1 MSIIRGLLFT
11 YDIDN
16 TDDLERETF
25 IASKNVNYDFWRVL
39 SQVHAFLM
47 LPAEPLMTT
56 KTIFCVQ
63 NYKGLNAATD
73 QTRNPQITPIPN
85 PLMNGAEM
93 KFREDGTP
101 FTLFP
106 IKE

>member
-1 MSIIRGLLFT
+1 MSIIRGLLLT

-39 SQVHAFLM
+39 SQVPAFLM

-56 KTIFCVQ
+56 KTISCV
-63 NYKGLNAATD
+63 
-73 QTRNPQITPIPN
+73 
-85 PLMNGAEM
+85 
-93 KFREDGTP
+93 
-101 FTLFP
+101 
-106 IKE
+106 